1 MTSERQLHLN
11 VNALGA
17 GFYASAWRHSDS
29 DPLAFKDIQHYIEI
43 ARIAERGTFDA
54 IFLADVLAVADK
66 AEYRPNVPLEPT
78 VVLAAIAA
86 CTTHLG
92 LIATASTSYNEP
104 YNIARRFLSLDHI
117 SGGRVGWNI
126 VTTAD
131 TASARNFGLEQPDP
145 HAERYARAAEFTDVV
160 RKLWDSWDDDA
171 ILADGSSGRLVDT
184 AKVHEVK
191 HSGKYYSSAGPLVL
205 PRSPQGQPVRVQ
217 AGASDI
223 GLSFAASVA
232 EAVFTVAQTFEE
244 AHAYA
249 SGLRGRA
256 RELGRDGDRIVI
268 LPGLAYV
275 LGGTEEEARRR
286 QSDLLDLIPED
297 YSMPRLA
304 SILQVDVERLDPDK
318 QLPDDLQPPPT
329 GASQSFFHAT
339 VGLARREK
347 LTVRELNRRLA
358 GGAGHRVF
366 VGTPEQFAD
375 DIQNWFEAGVADG
388 FNLMPSILPTG
399 LGEFVDEVVP
409 LLRQR
414 DIFRHSYE
422 GTTLRSHFGLDV
434 PGYYR
439 DAVE

>member
-1 MTSERQLHLN
+1 MTSRRQLHLN

-17 GFYASAWRHSDS
+17 GFYASAWRHAGS
-29 DPLAFKDIQHYIEI
+29 DPVAFKDINHYIEI

-86 CTTHLG
+86 TTSHLG
-92 LIATASTSYNEP
+92 LIATASTSYNVP
-104 YNIARRFLSLDHI
+104 YNIARRFLSLDHM
-117 SGGRVGWNI
+117 SGGRAGWNI

-131 TASARNFGLEQPDP
+131 VASARNFGLDRPDSN
-145 HAERYARAAEFTDVV
+145 ADRYARAAEFTDVV

-171 ILADGSSGRLVDT
+171 ILADKDSGRLVDA
-184 AKVHEVK
+184 AKVHEVDHK
-191 HSGKYYSSAGPLVL
+191 GKYYASAGPLLL
-205 PRSPQGQPVRVQ
+205 PRSPQGQPVRIQ

-223 GLSFAASVA
+223 GLSFAARVA
-232 EAVFTVAQTFEE
+232 EAVFTVAQTVEE
-244 AHAYA
+244 AQTYA
-249 SGLRGRA
+249 ARLRTRA
-256 RELGRDGDRIVI
+256 REVGRDGDGIVI

-286 QSDLLDLIPED
+286 QSELLDLIPEA

-304 SILQVDVERLDPDK
+304 AILQVDVERLDPDRP
-318 QLPDDLQPPPT
+318 LPDDLQPPPT
-329 GASQSFFHAT
+329 GASQSFYHAT
-339 VGLARREK
+339 VGLARREN

-375 DIQNWFEAGVADG
+375 DIQHWFETGVADG
-388 FNLMPSILPTG
+388 FNLMPSVLPTG

-414 DIFRHSYE
+414 DIFRKAYE
-422 GTTLRSHFGLDV
+422 GKTLRSHLGLDI

-439 DAVE
+439 DAAE